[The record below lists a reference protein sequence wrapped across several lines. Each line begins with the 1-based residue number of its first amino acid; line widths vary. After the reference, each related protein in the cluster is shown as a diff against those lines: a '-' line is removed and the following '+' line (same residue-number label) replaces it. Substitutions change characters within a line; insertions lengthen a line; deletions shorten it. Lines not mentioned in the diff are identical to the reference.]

1 MRTRLRCIDTKGIE
15 MAPVTPHQKKSTGL
29 LLGGSI
35 VALLGG
41 IFLALGGTGI
51 WAETQRDSNG
61 YFSTHSH
68 SYRSNTRAI
77 ESDGIRVGSGV
88 PTWFAGNVRLDVS
101 GAKGTF
107 VGIARKATVDAYLAS
122 VAHAEATDLDLDPF
136 KVTYVARAG
145 SAHPG
150 RPGDQPFWEAASTG
164 TGTLDWKLRP
174 GRWSIV
180 VMNTD
185 GSSNVSAAI
194 AAGVKVPGLLWASIG
209 FAAFGSAL
217 LAGAVLMFRSR
228 ERSYR
233 HTTTAAPAP
242 A

>member
-1 MRTRLRCIDTKGIE
+1 MS
-15 MAPVTPHQKKSTGL
+15 PVTPQQKKKSTGL
-29 LLGGSI
+29 LVAGSI

-41 IFLALGGTGI
+41 IFVGLGGTGI

-61 YFSTHSH
+61 YFATHSH
-68 SYRSNTRAI
+68 VYKSKTAAI
-77 ESDGIRVGSGV
+77 ESDGIRVGSAV

-101 GAKGTF
+101 GDKGVF
-107 VGIARKATVDAYLAS
+107 VGIARKATVNAYLAN
-122 VAHAEATDLDLDPF
+122 VAHAEATDLNLDPF
-136 KVTYVARAG
+136 EVTYVTHGG
-145 SAHPG
+145 SAHPR
-150 RPGDQPFWEAASTG
+150 RPADQPFWEAASTG
-164 TGTLDWKLRP
+164 TGSLDWKLRP
-174 GRWSIV
+174 GKWSVV
-180 VMNTD
+180 VMNTN

-194 AAGVKVPGLLWASIG
+194 AVGVKVPALLWASIG
-209 FAAFGSAL
+209 FAAFGGAL

>member
-1 MRTRLRCIDTKGIE
+1 
-15 MAPVTPHQKKSTGL
+15 MAPVTPQKKSTGL
-29 LLGGSI
+29 LVGASI

-41 IFLALGGTGI
+41 IFVALGGTGI
-51 WAETQRDSNG
+51 WAGTQRDSNG

-68 SYRSNTRAI
+68 HYRSNTRAI
-77 ESDGIRVGSGV
+77 ESDGIRVGSAV

-101 GAKGTF
+101 GDKRVF
-107 VGIARKATVDAYLAS
+107 VGIARKATVDAYLAK
-122 VAHAEATDLDLDPF
+122 VAHAEATDLDFDPF
-136 KVTYVARAG
+136 KVTYVTHAG

-164 TGTLDWKLRP
+164 TGSLDWKLRP
-174 GRWSIV
+174 GKWSVV

-194 AAGVKVPGLLWASIG
+194 AVGVKVPALLWAAIG
-209 FAAFGSAL
+209 FTAFGGAL

-228 ERSYR
+228 ERSHR
-233 HTTTAAPAP
+233 QTTTAAPAP

>member
-1 MRTRLRCIDTKGIE
+1 ME
-15 MAPVTPHQKKSTGL
+15 PVTPQQKKSTGL
-29 LLGGSI
+29 LVGASI

-41 IFLALGGTGI
+41 IFVALGATGI

-68 SYRSNTRAI
+68 LYRSNTRAI
-77 ESDGIRVGSGV
+77 ESDGIRVGGAV

-101 GAKGTF
+101 GDKGVF
-107 VGIARKATVDAYLAS
+107 VGIARKATVDAYLAK
-122 VAHAEATDLDLDPF
+122 VAHAEATALDFDPV
-136 KVTYVARAG
+136 KVTYATHAG

-164 TGTLDWKLRP
+164 TGSLDWKLRP
-174 GRWSIV
+174 GKWSVV

-194 AAGVKVPGLLWASIG
+194 AVGVKVPGLLWTGIG
-209 FAAFGSAL
+209 VAAFGSAL

-228 ERSYR
+228 ERSVR
-233 HTTTAAPAP
+233 HATSATPAP

>member
-1 MRTRLRCIDTKGIE
+1 MP
-15 MAPVTPHQKKSTGL
+15 PVTPQNKKSTGL
-29 LLGGSI
+29 LVGGSI

-41 IFLALGGTGI
+41 ILLAVGATGI

-68 SYRSNTRAI
+68 DYRSDTRAI
-77 ESDGIRVGSGV
+77 ESDGIRVGSAV

-101 GAKGTF
+101 SDKRVF
-107 VGIARKATVDAYLAS
+107 VGIARKATVDAYLAR
-122 VAHAEATDLDLDPF
+122 VAHAEASELDFDPF
-136 KVTYVARAG
+136 NVTYVRHAG
-145 SAHPG
+145 SARPG
-150 RPGDQPFWEAASTG
+150 HPGDQPFWEAASTG
-164 TGTLDWKLRP
+164 TGSLAWKLRP
-174 GRWSIV
+174 GKWSVV

-194 AAGVKVPGLLWASIG
+194 AVGVKVPALLWAAIG

-228 ERSYR
+228 ERPFR
-233 HTTTAAPAP
+233 HAATPAP
-242 A
+242 TPA